1 MVIAKKAAMIL
12 AAAML
17 LCALMCGCGGG
28 SELRHVT
35 LNEVTRSVFYAPLYC
50 AASLGYFEKEG
61 LDVEIVTSGGSDKS
75 MTALISG
82 DAEVA
87 LMGPE
92 TGIYVANQGLEN
104 HPMIVAQITKRD
116 GSFLVGREAEPDFDW
131 ESLRG
136 RSVIGG
142 RPGGMP
148 YMTLCYVLKSHG
160 LVPGEDV
167 EVIDNIQFPLMG
179 GAFEGGT
186 GGLRYPV

>member
-1 MVIAKKAAMIL
+1 MESANR
-12 AAAML
+12 
-17 LCALMCGCGGG
+17 CGGRKNNGNCKKG
-28 SELRHVT
+28 SYDTCGSYAAVRAHVRLR
-35 LNEVTRSVFYAPLYC
+35 RSVFYAPLYC
-50 AASLGYFEKEG
+50 AVSLGYFEKEG

-142 RPGGMP
+142 RPGG
-148 YMTLCYVLKSHG
+148 
-160 LVPGEDV
+160 
-167 EVIDNIQFPLMG
+167 EV
-179 GAFEGGT
+179 
-186 GGLRYPV
+186 

>member
-136 RSVIGG
+136 RSVIG
-142 RPGGMP
+142 RQARVAC
-148 YMTLCYVLKSHG
+148 L
-160 LVPGEDV
+160 
-167 EVIDNIQFPLMG
+167 I
-179 GAFEGGT
+179 
-186 GGLRYPV
+186 

>member
-28 SELRHVT
+28 SELR
-35 LNEVTRSVFYAPLYC
+35 SVFYAPLYC
-50 AASLGYFEKEG
+50 AVSLGYFEKEG

-142 RPGGMP
+142 RPGG
-148 YMTLCYVLKSHG
+148 
-160 LVPGEDV
+160 
-167 EVIDNIQFPLMG
+167 EV
-179 GAFEGGT
+179 
-186 GGLRYPV
+186 